1 LKTRQP
7 LLALIFVCLA
17 CVGAR
22 ADGILPDGR
31 IIVGHGSDP
40 APPASC
46 GTTFKIHLNGN
57 GGGIKNCV
65 NTSGLDW
72 IGLDIFAIIPL
83 GDSVNCIKPNSG
95 TPDASVAVFSSCS
108 KKILS
113 TFDHKERIEI
123 FLSGGLITSGSLFF
137 LNLNGS
143 GSDDPNASGGWFAFE
158 GGNLDAQAVTAPE
171 PWTGMLVACGLG
183 LFAFVRRLRPN

>member
-1 LKTRQP
+1 MKMRQP
-7 LLALIFVCLA
+7 LLAFMFVCFA
-17 CVGAR
+17 AVSVR
-22 ADGILPDGR
+22 ADGIPVDGR

-57 GGGIKNCV
+57 GGGIENCV
-65 NTSGLDW
+65 NTSGLNW

-83 GDSVNCIKPNSG
+83 GDSVNCITPASG
-95 TPDASVAVFSSCS
+95 TPDASVAVFGTCS
-108 KKILS
+108 TAVLS

-123 FLSGGLITSGSLFF
+123 ILSGGEITKGSLFF

-143 GSDDPNASGGWFAFE
+143 GSADPNASGGWFAFE

-171 PWTGMLVACGLG
+171 ASSILLLASGVSVLY
-183 LFAFVRRLRPN
+183 FRRRKVC